1 MTGRKGQEPNKWT
14 MAKFADIG
22 AGEEFVKGMLD
33 VTPVLDAGTIE
44 EPTRAKVKEA
54 ILAILIEGLMP
65 AFLELRQIRD
75 SAGTPLPLLD
85 QWQPYED
92 LARKLWNSYSDLTQ
106 KAARLMGFKIGF
118 LYDDEKTFRDG
129 LKEFRQANP
138 ALKEGFES
146 FLEQTRER
154 WQNDLAKFRNTWL
167 EHKVSDR
174 RKFAKFYTV
183 TYAEALFDATS
194 KAILDI
200 LVALLELRL
209 PRGVHLAEQSP
220 DDPNPKWAQR
230 FRYTLP
236 FKLE

>member
-33 VTPVLDAGTIE
+33 VVPVLEATRIE

-54 ILAILIEGLMP
+54 ILAILIGGLMP

-75 SAGTPLPLLD
+75 SAGKPLPLLD

-92 LARKLWNSYSDLTQ
+92 LARKLWNAYSDLAQ
-106 KAARLMGFKIGF
+106 KTARLMGFKIGF
-118 LYDDEKTFRDG
+118 LFDDEKTFRDG

-138 ALKEGFES
+138 TLKEGFDS

-167 EHKVSDR
+167 EHKRSDR
-174 RKFAKFYTV
+174 KKFAKFYTP
-183 TYAEALFDATS
+183 TYAEELFNATWNTIVI
-194 KAILDI
+194 ILA
-200 LVALLELRL
+200 ALLELRL
-209 PRGVHLAEQSP
+209 PPGMHLIEQSP